1 MYCEPIRTETSVEVD
16 EEEHASTSV
25 VSPAFVVASA
35 PVFDK
40 DGPSLALVP
49 PLADDTSGSSSAAGA
64 DTSDFAAPV
73 VPAFAVAQGS
83 TVAAPGKFDWLY
95 GAGWRVSIAAI
106 AISSILSY
114 FCLHSLTGYYY
125 WQITGVQHD
134 FYMHT
139 AHNASGIGVLT
150 ALLCF
155 VAYLKSFVGI
165 KSGRFTWIARTLLAL
180 GLVSVGGLAFGA
192 TGGLFTMGICGLF
205 LLMHGLGTQVHQALP
220 TTFRFKR
227 ALLLNGLVTS
237 PAALFVIYSIM
248 TRPERPADYSPTY
261 SEFSGSEFGTMI
273 FAMVILMGVATY
285 VVSRSARTSEVK
297 PLVLLGVLQQSPLLL
312 GFLMQV
318 LSMGSLTDSA
328 PFVVSGLLTLLT
340 TVAVIAVSASAAAVV
355 NGRRHRRK
363 MAITGGYVF

>member
-1 MYCEPIRTETSVEVD
+1 MYCEPIRTETSVEV
-16 EEEHASTSV
+16 EEEEQAPTSL

-35 PVFDK
+35 SVFDK

-49 PLADDTSGSSSAAGA
+49 PLADGSSASLSASNTGPSCP
-64 DTSDFAAPV
+64 DAPV

-83 TVAAPGKFDWLY
+83 TVAAGGKFDWLF

-106 AISSILSY
+106 AISSIISY

-139 AHNASGIGVLT
+139 AHNASGIGVFT

-165 KSGRFTWIARTLLAL
+165 KSDKFTWIARSLSAL
-180 GLVSVGGLAFGA
+180 GLVCLGSFAFGA
-192 TGGLFTMGICGLF
+192 TGGLLTMGMCGLY
-205 LLMHGLGTQVHQALP
+205 LLMHSLGKQVHQALP

-237 PAALFVIYSIM
+237 PLALFVIYSIV
-248 TRPERPADYSPTY
+248 TRPERPANYSPTY
-261 SEFSGSEFGTMI
+261 SDFGGSELGTII
-273 FAMVILMGVATY
+273 FAMVILMGVSTY

-318 LSMGSLTDSA
+318 LTMATLTDGA
-328 PFVVSGLLTLLT
+328 PFVVSGLLSLLT
-340 TVAVIAVSASAAAVV
+340 SVAVVAASASAAAVV

-363 MAITGGYVF
+363 MARSGGYVF